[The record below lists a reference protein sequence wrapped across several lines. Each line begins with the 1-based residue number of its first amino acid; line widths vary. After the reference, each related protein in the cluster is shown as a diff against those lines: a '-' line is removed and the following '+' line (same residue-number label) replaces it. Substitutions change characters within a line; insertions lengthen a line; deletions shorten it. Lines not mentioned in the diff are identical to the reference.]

1 MGDRWMSVFARV
13 NVAAAGDDAGL
24 KSFKSKMEN
33 GKKKIKI
40 KAVIGVCIYE
50 CSKKYVAS

>member
-1 MGDRWMSVFARV
+1 MSVFARV
-13 NVAAAGDDAGL
+13 NVAAAGDAAGL

-33 GKKKIKI
+33 GKKRKKKI

-50 CSKKYVAS
+50 CSKK